1 MKEYFVDLTDGTRL
15 EIKVNFGTIYYLQ
28 KTKGF
33 YRLVKKA
40 KKAEKKETNR
50 QRNPLSEMECMELA
64 ADLIY
69 AILRSNGKAVSF
81 DEALSLVPP
90 DTDSVAEAIEG
101 FQARYKEYAKKKQA
115 KTMTT
120 PEH

>member
-33 YRLVKKA
+33 YRLIKKA
-40 KKAEKKETNR
+40 KRAEKKESKNKE
-50 QRNPLSEMECMELA
+50 NPLSEMECMELA

-69 AILRSNGKAVSF
+69 AVLRSNGRAVSF

-90 DTDSVAEAIEG
+90 DTDSIKKMLEG
-101 FQARYKEYAKKKQA
+101 FQARYDEYVKKKRA
-115 KTMTT
+115 KTVTI

>member
-33 YRLVKKA
+33 YRLIKKA
-40 KKAEKKETNR
+40 KRAEKKEAKNKE
-50 QRNPLSEMECMELA
+50 NPLSEMECMELA

-69 AILRSNGKAVSF
+69 AVLRSNGRAVSF

-90 DTDSVAEAIEG
+90 DTDSVKEMLEG
-101 FQARYKEYAKKKQA
+101 FQARYDEYIKKKRA
-115 KTMTT
+115 KTVTI
-120 PEH
+120 PEC